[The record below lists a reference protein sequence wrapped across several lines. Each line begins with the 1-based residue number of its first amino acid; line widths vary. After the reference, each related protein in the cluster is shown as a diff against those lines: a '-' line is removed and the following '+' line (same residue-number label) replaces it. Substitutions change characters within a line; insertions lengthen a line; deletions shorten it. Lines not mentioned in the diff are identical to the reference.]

1 MWPECS
7 LVLSKAL
14 LTLPGVVSVSAM
26 LKRAQF
32 GEEMLLCVSS
42 VAVLSEA
49 GGMCRGSRAEEILS
63 LPLLKSS
70 ACMQP
75 EIEMKGWSW
84 DCTGALAGCCAWEC
98 ATGDFTV
105 LSLGTYRM

>member
-42 VAVLSEA
+42 VAVLSEVVGCA
-49 GGMCRGSRAEEILS
+49 GEAE
-63 LPLLKSS
+63 LKKSFH
-70 ACMQP
+70 CL
-75 EIEMKGWSW
+75 
-84 DCTGALAGCCAWEC
+84 C
-98 ATGDFTV
+98 
-105 LSLGTYRM
+105 